1 VKKVVINTAFGGCAA
16 PSSGSMVQ
24 SLRGQEDR
32 PVKGQDRATYPPSRP
47 GPATPKPHSLYKGEV
62 ALRVGKRTGS
72 RRADLLDLLLAG
84 LALFCLGILLSFLA
98 TAATT
103 TEVSSAPAGKAMGNV
118 DGEALARLDKDA
130 RSAPLT
136 LAVQE
141 GRQTEEGPVRA
152 SLLTMLVVAVSPFFT
167 SGLSLL
173 ATNSS
178 LKRGGSHS
186 LGFLGGSSSAGCG
199 GASVLGVFLL

>member
-1 VKKVVINTAFGGCAA
+1 MRC

-98 TAATT
+98 TATT

-152 SLLTMLVVAVSPFFT
+152 SLLTMLVVAVSSCFWR
-167 SGLSLL
+167 SGLTLL
-173 ATNSS
+173 AANCS

-186 LGFLGGSSSAGCG
+186 LGFLGGWWAAGCG
-199 GASVLGVFLL
+199 GASLLGVFLL

>member
-1 VKKVVINTAFGGCAA
+1 
-16 PSSGSMVQ
+16 M
-24 SLRGQEDR
+24 
-32 PVKGQDRATYPPSRP
+32 
-47 GPATPKPHSLYKGEV
+47 
-62 ALRVGKRTGS
+62 GKRTGS

-103 TEVSSAPAGKAMGNV
+103 TEVSSAPAGKALGDV

-152 SLLTMLVVAVSPFFT
+152 SLLTMLVVAVS
-167 SGLSLL
+167 
-173 ATNSS
+173 ANS
-178 LKRGGSHS
+178 LKRGMSHS
-186 LGFLGGSSSAGCG
+186 LGVLGGSSAAACG

>member
-1 VKKVVINTAFGGCAA
+1 
-16 PSSGSMVQ
+16 MVQ

-47 GPATPKPHSLYKGEV
+47 EGPLPQKLTLYKGEV
-62 ALRVGKRTGS
+62 ALRVGKRTGGGG

-98 TAATT
+98 TAN
-103 TEVSSAPAGKAMGNV
+103 TEVFSAPAQTAVANV
-118 DGEALARLDKDA
+118 HGEALVQLPKDA
-130 RSAPLT
+130 TSAPLT

-152 SLLTMLVVAVSPFFT
+152 SLLTMLVVAVSPFFA

-186 LGFLGGSSSAGCG
+186 LGFLGGSWAAGCG